1 MLRRRTTVKAP
12 VLTALFTS
20 SVEDLPYLLCTYRI
34 QTKHVAINAKRIQA
48 NRKESLIIGL

>member
-12 VLTALFTS
+12 ALFTS